1 MSDAEIKL
9 ELIRLIDR
17 QEGQSL
23 RALYDLLQKRTN
35 TGAYPTLEAG
45 YKAMSEDTAR
55 EEEALEWA
63 EGTLNTE
70 EL

>member
-9 ELIRLIDR
+9 ELIRLVDR
-17 QEGQSL
+17 QEGRSL
-23 RALYDLLQKRTN
+23 RALYELLQKQVGTN
-35 TGAYPTLEAG
+35 VNNTLEAG

-55 EEEALEWA
+55 EEEALEWG